1 MSDLIQQVSDDRNW
15 FQKLLGKIPGFKGYF
30 ERNSRRSA
38 DKILRETIANRFEE
52 LWGRIS
58 GLQRDLISE
67 GGLAYI
73 DDMERAAL
81 KLRQFIDRVRTASYG
96 YAGFFDA
103 VKVNEQEL
111 ETIYRYDYAMLGM
124 ADEVG
129 RAIDNMEGA
138 LGTDGLPATIRHL
151 IRLAQECVDTFNR
164 RSEVILGGLNEAP
177 QTDTPPEP
185 LTPPQQP

>member
-15 FQKLLGKIPGFKGYF
+15 FQKLIGKIPGFKGYF

-38 DKILRETIANRFEE
+38 DKILRETIANRYED

-58 GLQRDLISE
+58 SLQRDLISE

-73 DDMERAAL
+73 DDMERAAI

-111 ETIYRYDYAMLGM
+111 DLIYRYDYAMLEM
-124 ADEVG
+124 ADEVS

-138 LGTDGLPATIRHL
+138 MGTDGLPATIRHL
-151 IRLAQECVDTFNR
+151 TRLSQECVDVFNR
-164 RSEVILGGLNEAP
+164 RSEVILGGLNGAP
-177 QTDTPPEP
+177 QEDVPPVEP
-185 LTPPQQP
+185 QFPPQA

>member
-1 MSDLIQQVSDDRNW
+1 
-15 FQKLLGKIPGFKGYF
+15 
-30 ERNSRRSA
+30 
-38 DKILRETIANRFEE
+38 
-52 LWGRIS
+52 
-58 GLQRDLISE
+58 ISE

-73 DDMERAAL
+73 DDLERAAI

-111 ETIYRYDYAMLGM
+111 ELIYRYDYAMLSM

-129 RAIDNMEGA
+129 RAIDNVEGA
-138 LGTDGLPATIRHL
+138 MGTDGLPATIRHL
-151 IRLAQECVDTFNR
+151 TRLAQECVDTFNR

-177 QTDTPPEP
+177 QGEAPVEP
-185 LTPPQQP
+185 QTPPQP